1 LLARNSKPIRRGG
14 GGGKSENPAAL
25 AGFSSEVGKSGIL
38 DFSTERLFPRPFY
51 PQIVPQIPKIM
62 HCLELNA
69 LRIVLVRH
77 AIAELWLTDIE
88 N

>member
-51 PQIVPQIPKIM
+51 PQIVPQILFLICANFRS
-62 HCLELNA
+62 H
-69 LRIVLVRH
+69 IVGAGSTSFSGEVRLP
-77 AIAELWLTDIE
+77 AYG
-88 N
+88 